1 MGVRVRGKQDAALVE
16 LTRLQADH
24 KSRRVLVREGLEQ
37 IAVVTETRFFLE
49 PSARQSLA
57 ETIAAR
63 SAVHQIL
70 IKRIGG
76 APRH

>member
-1 MGVRVRGKQDAALVE
+1 MVVGYRAL
-16 LTRLQADH
+16 
-24 KSRRVLVREGLEQ
+24 G
-37 IAVVTETRFFLE
+37 TRFFLE

-57 ETIAAR
+57 ETIAAH

-76 APRH
+76 VPRHWLMLADRCSRKERLVIPRRATRFALS